1 MWNTDIDVNIEVA
14 WWLKVSQP
22 GTRTLMFRTAGVPG
36 SVLAPPG
43 FSAVLPLLAVGR
55 GYWTERLVPPYE
67 DEKHIGPAGFFRAR

>member
-1 MWNTDIDVNIEVA
+1 
-14 WWLKVSQP
+14 
-22 GTRTLMFRTAGVPG
+22 MFRTAGVPG